1 MLVLVVDDDDA
12 LRSAI
17 ARTFELEGFDVETAV
32 DGVQAVARCSGD
44 AVVLPDVVVLDVLM
58 PNLDGLAACRLIR
71 QQSDVPILML
81 TARDEVGSRVVGL
94 DAGADD
100 YLGKPFAVTELLA
113 RVRAL
118 VRRTA
123 SPTDVLRYGDL
134 EVNLEERRAYRDG
147 RLLPLTRI
155 EFALLELF
163 LLQPRKALH
172 RHEIIRRVWGTEAD
186 SSTSNSLD
194 VFISSMRRKME
205 VDARPRLIQT
215 VRGVGYA
222 LREDR

>member
-32 DGVQAVARCSGD
+32 DGVQAVARLSGD

-58 PNLDGLAACRLIR
+58 PNLDGLATCRLIR
-71 QQSDVPILML
+71 QQSGVPILML

-134 EVNLEERRAYRDG
+134 ELNLEERRAYRDG
-147 RLLPLTRI
+147 RLLSLTRI

-163 LLQPRKALH
+163 LLQPRTALH
-172 RHEIIRRVWGTEAD
+172 RHEIIRRVWGIEAD

-194 VFISSMRRKME
+194 VFISSIRRKME
-205 VDARPRLIQT
+205 VDARPRMIHT

-222 LREDR
+222 LREDP

>member
-17 ARTFELEGFDVETAV
+17 ARTFELEGFDVETAA
-32 DGVQAVARCSGD
+32 DGVQAVARFSGD
-44 AVVLPDVVVLDVLM
+44 ADFLPDVVVLDVLM

-71 QQSDVPILML
+71 RQSAVPILML

-147 RLLPLTRI
+147 RLLSLTRI

-172 RHEIIRRVWGTEAD
+172 RHEIIRRVWGTEPD

-194 VFISSMRRKME
+194 VFISSIRRKLE
-205 VDARPRLIQT
+205 ADARPRIIHT
-215 VRGVGYA
+215 VRGIGYA
-222 LREDR
+222 LREDP